1 MSFDKLLGVHA
12 QALQLHAKRAEVLA
26 GNIANADTPG
36 YKARDFDFHKVMQQ
50 QAAQKSTL
58 TTTHQRHISLDEGG
72 ISPAEMAYRIP
83 TQPSLDGNTVDS
95 QLEHAAYA
103 ENALQY
109 QASLRFLGGTIQTL
123 KKAIAGQ

>member
-1 MSFDKLLGVHA
+1 MSFDKLLGIHA

-36 YKARDFDFHKVMQQ
+36 YKARDFDFHEVLRQQ
-50 QAAQKSTL
+50 VAGESTL
-58 TTTHQRHISLDEGG
+58 TTTHQRHIPLDDGV
-72 ISPAEMAYRIP
+72 ISPSEMAYRIP

-95 QLEHAAYA
+95 QLEHTAFA

-123 KKAIAGQ
+123 KKAITGQ